1 MPLRAAGV
9 EWKLRRSRRP
19 CDEADEMARACFD
32 WNWRAAGVVE
42 TEARRQTR
50 RDGIVEVMARGV
62 RESMMNDINECFWKK
77 KIKSTEES

>member
-9 EWKLRRSRRP
+9 EWKLRRRHRP
-19 CDEADEMARACFD
+19 CDGADGTARACFD

-50 RDGIVEVMARGV
+50 RDGTVEAMARGV
-62 RESMMNDINECFWKK
+62 RESMVNDINGCFWKK
-77 KIKSTEES
+77 KI